1 MSFNPRMSI
10 IPPGQQSSRNAR
22 KKEEEDSFMR
32 LQDKEIVDCI
42 NDIGISFTIADLQK
56 PNPVQV
62 QMIFEWFAEV
72 LLNATRESVQPA
84 MRAASEEICGEY
96 SENLMP
102 ADARNLMGFFA
113 TLRQLLLVCKI
124 NDFSFA
130 DLYRPTHDR
139 LVKIFSNLI
148 NFVRF
153 RESQTS
159 VIDEHFNKA
168 EATKS
173 RIDSLYGE
181 NQDLEARLDEM
192 QSNRQA
198 MQALVQEKTSRNEEL
213 KKQLLDLRKNQE
225 KVAARLEEA
234 KAKKGDLAQRLE
246 DKTAAKIALKQESNK
261 LKPYVLQSPTSLQ
274 ANLTDLSNTL
284 NNDKLH
290 IDSLERRSRAL
301 QTSADSFAVV
311 STDVASCIKLLDEI
325 ASELSKEEEENAKK
339 TKQRDALTER
349 GADVKE
355 VERAELMLQ
364 KQLAKWNE
372 RTEKLREQSAA
383 KAKEAKE
390 KMEELRA
397 IHRRITEERTEKGQ
411 DIEKRRVRIEQ
422 TERKVRGIAIEL
434 HDCDADRTYR
444 CSISRRRLKTK
455 STMPTMNT

>member
-1 MSFNPRMSI
+1 MSFKPRMSI
-10 IPPGQQSSRNAR
+10 IPAGQQSRNAR

-32 LQDKEIVDCI
+32 LTDNEIVDCI
-42 NDIGISFTIADLQK
+42 NDIGISFTLTDLQK

-102 ADARNLMGFFA
+102 SDARNLMGFFV

-153 RESQTS
+153 RESQTV

-181 NQDLEARLDEM
+181 NQDLEGRLDDM
-192 QSNRQA
+192 QNNRQA
-198 MQALVQEKTSRNEEL
+198 MQALVQEKTGRNEDL
-213 KKQLLDLRKNQE
+213 KKQLLELRRNQE

-261 LKPYVLQSPTSLQ
+261 LKPYVQQSATSLQ
-274 ANLTDLSNTL
+274 ANLTDLSTSL

-383 KAKEAKE
+383 KAKEAKDR
-390 KMEELRA
+390 MEELKA
-397 IHRRITEERTEKGQ
+397 IHRKLTEERTEKGQ

-422 TERKVRGIAIEL
+422 TERKVRRPVIISQ
-434 HDCDADRTYR
+434 TYLQSDQS
-444 CSISRRRLKTK
+444 C
-455 STMPTMNT
+455 